1 MRGMEAALI
10 CKSLNIKCLFL
21 LSKKV
26 LPTFQSNLLSMC
38 KEIRIARDST
48 LLINLFSL
56 KREGENV
63 ALWHLQEKP
72 PGFAQK
78 EAENVVMCQST
89 VPRALSPQSI

>member
-1 MRGMEAALI
+1 MQGMEAALI

-56 KREGENV
+56 KREGEDV

-72 PGFAQK
+72 PGFAQ
-78 EAENVVMCQST
+78 EAENVVTCQST